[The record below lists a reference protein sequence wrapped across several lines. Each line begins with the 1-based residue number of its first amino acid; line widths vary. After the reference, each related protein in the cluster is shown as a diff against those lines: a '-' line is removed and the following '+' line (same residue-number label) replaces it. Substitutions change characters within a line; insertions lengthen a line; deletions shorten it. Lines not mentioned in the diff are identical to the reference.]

1 MNDISA
7 PTPKRNRS
15 PAPNA
20 VSASAESRHYA
31 AIHQRNHDSKD
42 PTADRRRIAKACK
55 PCNISKVRCD
65 GEQPCQRCR
74 CQNNGTD
81 CYYEHSNKRKRMEF
95 QATTNTS
102 SKEIS
107 EDSLYQQV
115 EDDGQPARK
124 KAIVGVPEAPTVQT
138 PIQLSQRH
146 ATSMPLEGMSDNGL
160 FGGTP
165 STIHDG
171 SQHFN
176 AEGTGLENFW
186 DSDLDINFFPSLFD
200 LNTVTEGPDS
210 LWPVPKESEG
220 LAPRNLGPPTPL
232 TPAAVA
238 EMYSRSRS
246 PSLEGEDIEPRHYRP
261 GAVDSDAPLSFP
273 DMEHISTEEVDEEN
287 LAHVPEVSN
296 TVVDQMAQLALTIET
311 SSNFARFVE
320 FRIPPAPVMNAWVQL
335 YFEHF
340 HPVFPFLHKPS
351 FGTSDTHWLLI
362 FAVSAIGAQF
372 SGLPQS
378 QACSR
383 AINEM
388 VRRSTSYLCERNN
401 QNSRE
406 LWMMQVI
413 LLNQLALRY
422 SGERRALEIGELL
435 QALPVTLARRKRLFT
450 NYLPHERVSQLNL
463 PLDQRWQIWT
473 LDEERRRTGFAIW
486 LTDSA
491 FQTDFDLT
499 PVMGVHE
506 MQNSLPQEEK
516 PWAASSAQAWAGF
529 PDRMTN
535 APNFPQTLFHL
546 VSNPGRTA
554 IWNKAGVLGKSA
566 ILQQLL
572 STIEENRRQS
582 LYCSANVSVVD
593 CTAAANA
600 LRQILAMTYNQG
612 QDLPMNEMKALGV
625 HRIMIFSAL
634 MMNSLP
640 KMPLLSTVLKLKY
653 KRFSD
658 CDLGRLRMEWSSSP
672 RETRQAVVYAANLFE
687 TVRSTYCTHY
697 STPVL
702 FFQSALVLWLYS
714 VLLGQSQDSPPD
726 APSIIIGASDF
737 NNSKQA
743 QWVETGQG
751 RIKMSG
757 VGNLLSLSGLGK
769 LLDESISTMR
779 NIKWWGVSKIY
790 EQLLVR
796 LRAA

>member
-7 PTPKRNRS
+7 PIPKRNRL
-15 PAPNA
+15 PAPSA
-20 VSASAESRHYA
+20 VSASAESSDSLARHHA
-31 AIHQRNHDSKD
+31 TIHQRNYDSKD
-42 PTADRRRIAKACK
+42 PTANRRRIAKACK

-81 CYYEHSNKRKRMEF
+81 CYYERSVKRKRMDF

-107 EDSLYQQV
+107 EDSLYQQG
-115 EDDGQPARK
+115 EGGQPAGK
-124 KAIVGVPEAPTVQT
+124 KGFVGVPEAPTVQT
-138 PIQLSQRH
+138 SSIQFSQRH
-146 ATSMPLEGMSDNGL
+146 ASSMLLESMSDNEL
-160 FGGTP
+160 FGDTP

-171 SQHFN
+171 SQHLN
-176 AEGTGLENFW
+176 AEGTGPENFG
-186 DSDLDINFFPSLFD
+186 DPGLDINFFPSMFD
-200 LNTVTEGPDS
+200 LTIGVEGPDN
-210 LWPVPKESEG
+210 LWPVPKEPEG
-220 LAPRNLGPPTPL
+220 LAPRNTGPPTPL

-238 EMYSRSRS
+238 EMYNRSRS
-246 PSLEGEDIEPRHYRP
+246 PFLEGEDMEPRHYRP
-261 GAVDSDAPLSFP
+261 SALNIDAQLSFP

-311 SSNFARFVE
+311 TSNYPRFVV
-320 FRIPPAPVMNAWVQL
+320 FRMPPAPVINAWVQL

-372 SGLPQS
+372 SELPQS

-401 QNSRE
+401 QNSHE
-406 LWMMQVI
+406 LWMVQVI

-450 NYLPHERVSQLNL
+450 NYLPRERVSNL
-463 PLDQRWQIWT
+463 GLSLHRRWQIWA

-499 PVMGVHE
+499 PVMRVHE
-506 MQNSLPQEEK
+506 MQNFLPQEEK

-535 APNFPQTLFHL
+535 EFPADSIPT
-546 VSNPGRTA
+546 G
-554 IWNKAGVLGKSA
+554 
-566 ILQQLL
+566 
-572 STIEENRRQS
+572 
-582 LYCSANVSVVD
+582 
-593 CTAAANA
+593 
-600 LRQILAMTYNQG
+600 
-612 QDLPMNEMKALGV
+612 
-625 HRIMIFSAL
+625 
-634 MMNSLP
+634 
-640 KMPLLSTVLKLKY
+640 
-653 KRFSD
+653 
-658 CDLGRLRMEWSSSP
+658 
-672 RETRQAVVYAANLFE
+672 
-687 TVRSTYCTHY
+687 VRSR
-697 STPVL
+697 
-702 FFQSALVLWLYS
+702 
-714 VLLGQSQDSPPD
+714 PD
-726 APSIIIGASDF
+726 
-737 NNSKQA
+737 
-743 QWVETGQG
+743 
-751 RIKMSG
+751 
-757 VGNLLSLSGLGK
+757 GNM
-769 LLDESISTMR
+769 E
-779 NIKWWGVSKIY
+779 
-790 EQLLVR
+790 
-796 LRAA
+796 